1 MKEFNNDL
9 RKMLDGEISEDELIK
24 KIYKS
29 VLALIE
35 RIETEEEVH
44 VDLDTAETIKAMHCF
59 VSIHNAY
66 ENNDAAVL
74 EALISAL
81 IASMERI

>member
-24 KIYKS
+24 KIYTS

-35 RIETEEEVH
+35 RIETE
-44 VDLDTAETIKAMHCF
+44 
-59 VSIHNAY
+59 
-66 ENNDAAVL
+66 
-74 EALISAL
+74 
-81 IASMERI
+81 

>member
-44 VDLDTAETIKAMHCF
+44 VDLDTAETIKAMHRF
-59 VSIHNAY
+59 VSIHNAF